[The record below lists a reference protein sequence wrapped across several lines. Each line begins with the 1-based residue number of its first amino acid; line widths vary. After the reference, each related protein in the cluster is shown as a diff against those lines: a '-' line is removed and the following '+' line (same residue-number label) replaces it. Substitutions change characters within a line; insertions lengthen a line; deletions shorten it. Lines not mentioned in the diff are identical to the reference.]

1 MEAAETIKP
10 IVDAIRYCHNMGII
24 HRDLKVSK
32 SWLQHLLL
40 LLHFTITNY
49 KFRTSLSQNIVYFLT
64 KKRCIQLILQE

>member
-32 SWLQHLLL
+32 WYFYRISLKTPLMRS
-40 LLHFTITNY
+40 NY
-49 KFRTSLSQNIVYFLT
+49 EILMSSLEMDL
-64 KKRCIQLILQE
+64 

>member
-32 SWLQHLLL
+32 
-40 LLHFTITNY
+40 
-49 KFRTSLSQNIVYFLT
+49 
-64 KKRCIQLILQE
+64 